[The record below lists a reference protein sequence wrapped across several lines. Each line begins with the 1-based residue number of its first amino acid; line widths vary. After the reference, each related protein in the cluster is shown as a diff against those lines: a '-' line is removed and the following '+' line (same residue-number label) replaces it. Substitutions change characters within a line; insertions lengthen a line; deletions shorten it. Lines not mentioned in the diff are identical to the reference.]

1 MIDMATVY
9 GSLANNGKR
18 VDLNPILKITNYQ
31 GSILEE
37 KKEVKERTVLPPEV
51 AFIISNILS
60 DNQARAMEFG
70 LNSPL
75 VVRGHTVS
83 VKTGTTD
90 NKRDNWTIGYTPNV
104 VTTVWVGN
112 NDNSPMNPILASG
125 ITGAAPIWNKI
136 MNNLLAGKNPRGEIY
151 SPPTD
156 IVVKPCGGK
165 NEYFVRGTENKGF
178 CRPLS
183 INDQQ
188 RPSQKPN

>member
-1 MIDMATVY
+1 MQF
-9 GSLANNGKR
+9 
-18 VDLNPILKITNYQ
+18 P
-31 GSILEE
+31 
-37 KKEVKERTVLPPEV
+37 KEIKERTVLPSEI

-60 DNQARAMEFG
+60 DNLARAMEFG

-75 VVRGHTVS
+75 NIPKHTVS

-136 MNNLLAGKNPRGEIY
+136 MNNLLSGKNPKDEIFT
-151 SPPTD
+151 PPVN
-156 IVVKPCGGK
+156 IVTKPCGEK
-165 NEYFVRGTENKGF
+165 REYFIKGTENG
-178 CRPLS
+178 
-183 INDQQ
+183 
-188 RPSQKPN
+188 